1 MRLPRTRKS
10 KRQRTFDSIGRAG
23 PEQTA
28 ARESVDCERRSPMTD
43 LIQTLSILAN
53 QKAALDREQARAAM
67 QAILEDTRNILPD
80 VQIERLLIAL
90 AARPVTADE
99 LAGFVDAMRAAAVTL
114 PFTDQE
120 RATLVDTC
128 GTGGDA
134 SGTFNIST
142 AVALV
147 AAAAGAKIAKHGNR
161 NLTSRCGSAD
171 VLDALG
177 VPTSLAPDQAVACLR
192 ATGFVF
198 LFAPLMH
205 PAMRRVQPIR
215 KAIGRRTVFNV
226 LGPLTNPALAPA
238 QVLGVYAADLVPLV
252 AEAMVKLGVRHGF
265 VVHGADGLDEITLNG
280 ETEIAEVKDG
290 TFRQWRFSPEDAG
303 MDRAPLSE
311 LQGGDAADNAAIL
324 HAIFAGETGPHRD
337 IVLVNAAAT
346 LVTSGVAADIR
357 GGIEHASKAIDS
369 GAVSKTLATLVEFG
383 KQAR

>member
-1 MRLPRTRKS
+1 
-10 KRQRTFDSIGRAG
+10 
-23 PEQTA
+23 
-28 ARESVDCERRSPMTD
+28 MTD
-43 LIQTLSILAN
+43 LIQTLSILTN

-67 QAILEDTRNILPD
+67 QAILEDTQNILPD
-80 VQIERLLIAL
+80 VQIEGLLIAL

-114 PFTDQE
+114 PFTGEE

-147 AAAAGAKIAKHGNR
+147 ATAAGAKIAKHGNR

-171 VLDALG
+171 VLDALE
-177 VPTSLAPDQAVACLR
+177 VPTSLAPDLAVACLR

-198 LFAPLMH
+198 LFAPRMH

-252 AEAMVKLGVRHGF
+252 AETMVKLGVRHGF

-290 TFRQWRFSPEDAG
+290 AFRLWRFSPEDAG
-303 MDRAPLSE
+303 LDRAPLSA
-311 LQGGDAADNAAIL
+311 LQGGDAAENAAIL
-324 HAIFAGETGPHRD
+324 QAIFAGETGPRRD

-346 LVTSGVAADIR
+346 LVTSGMAADIH
-357 GGIEHASKAIDS
+357 GGIELAARAIDS
-369 GAVSKTLATLVEFG
+369 GAVSKTLAALVEFG

>member
-1 MRLPRTRKS
+1 
-10 KRQRTFDSIGRAG
+10 
-23 PEQTA
+23 
-28 ARESVDCERRSPMTD
+28 MTD
-43 LIQTLSILAN
+43 LIQTLSILNEGHAT
-53 QKAALDREQARAAM
+53 LSREQASATM
-67 QAILEDTRNILPD
+67 QTILEDTKNQLPNM
-80 VQIERLLIAL
+80 QIEAVLLAL
-90 AARPVTADE
+90 AARTVTAEE

-114 PFTDQE
+114 PFTDEE
-120 RATLVDTC
+120 RVMLVDTC

-161 NLTSRCGSAD
+161 SLTSRCGSAD

-177 VPTSLAPDQAVACLR
+177 VPTALAPEAAVECLR

-215 KAIGRRTVFNV
+215 RSLGSRTVFNI

-238 QVLGVYAADLVPLV
+238 QVLGVYAPELVPRM

-265 VVHGADGLDEITLNG
+265 VVHGSDGLDEITLSG
-280 ETEIAEVKDG
+280 ETEIAEVENG
-290 TFRQWRFSPEDAG
+290 TFRVWRFSPEDAG
-303 MDRAPLSE
+303 LERAQLSA
-311 LQGGDAADNAAIL
+311 LQGGDAAENAGIL
-324 HAIFAGETGPHRD
+324 RAIFAGELGPRRD

-346 LVTSGVAADIR
+346 LVAAGMVLDFR
-357 GGIEHASKAIDS
+357 GGIARAAQAIDS
-369 GAVSKTLATLVEFG
+369 GAVQETLAALVEFG
-383 KQAR
+383 KRTG

>member
-1 MRLPRTRKS
+1 MR
-10 KRQRTFDSIGRAG
+10 
-23 PEQTA
+23 
-28 ARESVDCERRSPMTD
+28 D
-43 LIQTLSILAN
+43 LIQTLSILTN

-67 QAILEDTRNILPD
+67 QAILEDTQNILPD
-80 VQIERLLIAL
+80 VQIEGLLIAL

-114 PFTDQE
+114 PFTGEE

-147 AAAAGAKIAKHGNR
+147 ATAAGAKIAKHGNR

-171 VLDALG
+171 VLDALE
-177 VPTSLAPDQAVACLR
+177 VPTSLAPDLAVACLR

-198 LFAPLMH
+198 LFAPRMH

-252 AEAMVKLGVRHGF
+252 AETMVKLGVRHGF

-290 TFRQWRFSPEDAG
+290 AFRLWRFSPEDAG
-303 MDRAPLSE
+303 LDRAPLSA
-311 LQGGDAADNAAIL
+311 LQGGDAAENAAIL
-324 HAIFAGETGPHRD
+324 QAIFAGETGPRRD

-346 LVTSGVAADIR
+346 LVTSGMAADIH
-357 GGIEHASKAIDS
+357 GGIELAARAIDS
-369 GAVSKTLATLVEFG
+369 GAVSKTLAALVEFG

>member
-1 MRLPRTRKS
+1 
-10 KRQRTFDSIGRAG
+10 
-23 PEQTA
+23 
-28 ARESVDCERRSPMTD
+28 MTD
-43 LIQTLSILAN
+43 LIQTLSILNEAH
-53 QKAALDREQARAAM
+53 ATLSREQARAMM
-67 QAILEDTRNILPD
+67 QAILEDTRNQLPNM
-80 VQIERLLIAL
+80 QIEAVLLAL

-114 PFTDQE
+114 PFTDEE
-120 RATLVDTC
+120 RAMLVDTC

-161 NLTSRCGSAD
+161 SLTSRCGSAD

-177 VPTSLAPDQAVACLR
+177 VPTSLTPEAAVESLR

-215 KAIGRRTVFNV
+215 LSLGRRTVFNV

-238 QVLGVYAADLVPLV
+238 QILGVYASDLVPRM

-265 VVHGADGLDEITLNG
+265 VVHGSDGLDEITLSG
-280 ETEIAEVKDG
+280 ETEIAEVKNG
-290 TFRQWRFSPEDAG
+290 AFRLWRFSPEDVG
-303 MDRAPLSE
+303 MQRAPLSE
-311 LQGGDAADNAAIL
+311 LQGGDADENAAIL
-324 HAIFAGETGPHRD
+324 QAIFAGESGPRRD

-346 LVTSGVAADIR
+346 LVTAGMARDIR
-357 GGIEHASKAIDS
+357 SGIEHASKAIDS
-369 GAVSKTLATLVEFG
+369 GATSKTLSALVEFG

>member
-1 MRLPRTRKS
+1 
-10 KRQRTFDSIGRAG
+10 
-23 PEQTA
+23 
-28 ARESVDCERRSPMTD
+28 MTD
-43 LIQTLSILAN
+43 LIQTLSILNEAH
-53 QKAALDREQARAAM
+53 ATLSREQARAMM
-67 QAILEDTRNILPD
+67 QAILEDTRNQLPNM
-80 VQIERLLIAL
+80 QIEAVLLAL

-114 PFTDQE
+114 PFTDEE
-120 RATLVDTC
+120 RAALVDTC

-161 NLTSRCGSAD
+161 SLTSRCGSAD

-177 VPTSLAPDQAVACLR
+177 VPTSLAPEPAVECLR
-192 ATGFVF
+192 VTGFVF

-215 KAIGRRTVFNV
+215 RSLGRRTVFNI

-238 QVLGVYAADLVPLV
+238 QILGVYAADLVPLM

-265 VVHGADGLDEITLNG
+265 VVHGSDGLDEITLSG
-280 ETEIAEVKDG
+280 ETEIAEVKNG
-290 TFRQWRFSPEDAG
+290 AFRLWRFSPEDAG
-303 MDRAPLSE
+303 MERAQLSA
-311 LQGGDAADNAAIL
+311 LQGGGTAENAAIL
-324 HAIFAGETGPHRD
+324 QAIFAGEAGPRRD

-346 LVTSGVAADIR
+346 LVTAGMVQDLR
-357 GGIEHASKAIDS
+357 GGIERAVAAIDS
-369 GAVSKTLATLVEFG
+369 GAVSKTLAALVEFG
-383 KQAR
+383 KRTR